1 MIMRRFANV
10 ELILSPALFDLRAD
24 HTGDIFMNSMVIFCS
39 FNNFG
44 SES

>member
-24 HTGDIFMNSMVIFCS
+24 HTGDMSMNSTVIFGS
-39 FNNFG
+39 LNNFC